1 MSKKR
6 EEFDIKKATEEVKQ
20 FLTSDTDLSPSAKTM
35 FALLMTVISLMS
47 ETINELNKKLG
58 LNSKNSSKP
67 PSSDPFGGGKG
78 SRKPKGRKGENKK
91 SKKNNG
97 ALKKKENPDEVKTHK
112 LKGQCNNCGH
122 DLSQLTPCGLI
133 SRQVWD
139 IIIKYFIVEH
149 QAEQAVCLCGKKHT
163 ANFPEGVS
171 NHIQYSDQVK
181 ALASYFSQYQMIPF
195 ERVQEIFKDL
205 FNLPLSEGTIF
216 NSNSQMYNQL
226 DRFSEQVKKALIN
239 GRLGHVDETKIN
251 IAGKLKNLHV
261 FSNDAYTYLEAHEK
275 RGHQA
280 MDEIGILPFFKGVL
294 VHDCFSAYFKYD
306 CNHALCGCHLLRELT
321 FCEDMVGSRWAHEM
335 RTFLEDLNE
344 LLKGGGL
351 SQEEKDSLE
360 SEYSTILLRGQL
372 ECPPPKVEEIKRKNK
387 GLLFI
392 KEKKTKSRILL
403 ERLKEK
409 RKEILNFM
417 HNPLVLFTNNLGER
431 DLRMSKVQQKISR
444 CFRSIKNANINA
456 RIRSY
461 ISTLKKQDISV
472 LEGLANALAQTN
484 PTLRQLFT

>member
-78 SRKPKGRKGENKK
+78 SRKQKGRKGENKK

-321 FCEDMVGSRWAHEM
+321 FCEDMEGSRWAHEM

-372 ECPPPKVEEIKRKNK
+372 ECPPPKVEEIKT
-387 GLLFI
+387 
-392 KEKKTKSRILL
+392 KEQGITFYQ
-403 ERLKEK
+403 
-409 RKEILNFM
+409 RKEN
-417 HNPLVLFTNNLGER
+417 
-431 DLRMSKVQQKISR
+431 KISNTVGTSQGEAQR
-444 CFRSIKNANINA
+444 NFKFYARSASSIYK
-456 RIRSY
+456 
-461 ISTLKKQDISV
+461 
-472 LEGLANALAQTN
+472 
-484 PTLRQLFT
+484 